1 MVSDAEGVAITTKA
15 RNDAG
20 RNGDGWDEATAAR
33 PISDPRSALRS
44 RSGILVLLRS
54 SARILSICQ
63 GLYGPLASGCS
74 VRIWPTRLTTV
85 ASTCSSNPASTRWFN
100 TAVCGL
106 QARSGRPTDLGV
118 SGSAN
123 RRGTIALVPSTG
135 QAIVACQIQ
144 GHAAEQAVLQ
154 PVSNGRLDVLLLSKN
169 WQPRTC
175 GEKPSSEYRLGWN
188 NPPSAASSA
197 APAQTADDERAH
209 EPQPFVVAINTSVSG
224 GASPVIQGTTNLPD
238 GTILWVRLWPP
249 FPACF
254 GHCEPVTVPTGSGHD
269 DAVGGGVIV
278 KSGEFIAGPAWQ
290 TDWPL
295 GNGTGQLN
303 PGRYILEVSFWAVE
317 PDPSQQRQPA
327 SVKAVLGAH
336 GEYMRGQLVGGCC
349 FGYGSPGRAATQA
362 DAQKELGD
370 AHAMSA
376 FYGPGVYYAR
386 YVDVP

>member
-1 MVSDAEGVAITTKA
+1 MKQLLLGLFLILGAHSAAAAEYWYYCDPAHAYYPYVRACTAPWRQVVPYTYGQPGSQQSQAPAPPIRQVPAGSTPPSVAF
-15 RNDAG
+15 R
-20 RNGDGWDEATAAR
+20 
-33 PISDPRSALRS
+33 
-44 RSGILVLLRS
+44 
-54 SARILSICQ
+54 Q
-63 GLYGPLASGCS
+63 
-74 VRIWPTRLTTV
+74 
-85 ASTCSSNPASTRWFN
+85 
-100 TAVCGL
+100 
-106 QARSGRPTDLGV
+106 
-118 SGSAN
+118 
-123 RRGTIALVPSTG
+123 G
-135 QAIVACQIQ
+135 QADRQTWESWFGKQTGDYRTGAEYRA
-144 GHAAEQAVLQ
+144 GHRSVPNPGPCGGAGSPATSVEWTAGCLAAQQKLAA
-154 PVSNGRLDVLLLSKN
+154 PDVRRK
-169 WQPRTC
+169 T
-175 GEKPSSEYRLGWN
+175 ESEYRLGWN

-362 DAQKELGD
+362 DAQKESGD